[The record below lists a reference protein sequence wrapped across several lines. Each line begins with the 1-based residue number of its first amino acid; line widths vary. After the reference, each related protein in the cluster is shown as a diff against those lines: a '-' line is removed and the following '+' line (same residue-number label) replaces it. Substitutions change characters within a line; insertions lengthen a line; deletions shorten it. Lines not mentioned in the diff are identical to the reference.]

1 MQRIQEITGYPL
13 DKTQRLALQS
23 IVDGKD
29 VLATLPTGSGK
40 TVIALTAIILNAFDK
55 GHRAILTTPVKALS
69 NQKYAEFSK
78 WFGDMF
84 PKRITLLTGDIQARA
99 TPPGGDG
106 EPELLIMTSEILAN
120 KLDSFQRTNE
130 LDPDLA
136 NVSVLVIDEAH
147 YINDTERGHVWE
159 RTVMYLPNT
168 IQIVALSATLSD
180 PHRFQ
185 EWLSRRRPTDLVQ
198 RHDRHV
204 PLHFGFY
211 DKSFVELYS
220 TRNEHKIL
228 DSSLYKKLAP
238 QQGTF
243 AQAIT
248 KIVTILEKDQKL
260 PAIVFLMSKVK
271 CEEAAN
277 CLTRNFLYG
286 PPPKMEKGDDPLA
299 FGEIQTEHQF
309 AVTSIRRRQDDLFQQ
324 YLYPYKAMLA
334 TLPGFEA
341 FKSLLDKG
349 IAYHHAG
356 MIPILREYVEILFA
370 EKLLKVVFATETLA
384 IGINMPAKCVVF
396 TSLEKPGGKSGEM
409 VSLRP
414 EQFMQMSGRAGR
426 RGMDEKGFVVYY
438 PIRTCL
444 TEAEFRHLLFGKMPS
459 AQSQLSISPLFV
471 LKHLQS
477 TETNVLEKTLLHH
490 QHQRYIK
497 TLQAELDKLPVVPP
511 ELVEK
516 VQKYGSLKDKMNGM
530 FKLTQS
536 QRKECDREIT
546 ALAMDDA
553 TIKHVTDRV
562 KLEKEIGQQESALSN
577 NWKTSID
584 WLHEHGYIESDEN
597 RLTLIGK
604 MSSGLSDGLPLVRGV
619 MIERLKDA
627 SFEKFT
633 GWLGCF
639 TESIRVSNEAVIDQE
654 TLDEMNPILDEIQQT
669 TEAYR
674 YENDETLND
683 DQYNTGLL
691 LYLWTTHKDMN
702 QIYGYIGSGQL
713 GTFIKAVLRVIS
725 YMEEIKKVLL
735 GLQYY
740 ELYNRLDH
748 HQDRLM
754 DGLVTNRSLYVG

>member
-13 DKTQRLALQS
+13 DKTQHLALQS

-40 TVIALTAIILNAFDK
+40 TVIALTAIILAAFDK

-69 NQKYAEFSK
+69 NQKYAEFST
-78 WFGDMF
+78 WFGNMF
-84 PKRITLLTGDIQARA
+84 PNRITLLTGDIQARA

-106 EPELLIMTSEILAN
+106 GPELLIMTSEILAN
-120 KLDSFQRTNE
+120 KLDAYQRTNE
-130 LDPDLA
+130 FDPDLE

-147 YINDTERGHVWE
+147 YINDIERGHVWE
-159 RTVMYLPNT
+159 RTVMYLPTT
-168 IQIVALSATLSD
+168 IQIVALSATLSE

-220 TRNEHKIL
+220 TRNEYKIM
-228 DSSLYKKLAP
+228 DSGLYKRLQP

-260 PAIVFLMSKVK
+260 PAIVFSMSKVK

-299 FGEIQTEHQF
+299 FGEIQSEHQF
-309 AVTSIRRRQDDLFQQ
+309 TVKSIRKRQDDLFQK
-324 YLYPYKAMLA
+324 YLRPYQSMLDS
-334 TLPGFEA
+334 LPGFEA
-341 FKSLLDKG
+341 YKNLLYKG

-396 TSLEKPGGKSGEM
+396 TSLEKPGGKNGEM

-426 RGMDEKGFVVYY
+426 RGMDEKGFVIYY

-459 AQSQLSISPLFV
+459 AQSQLTISPLFV
-471 LKHLQS
+471 LKHLHSQ
-477 TETNVLEKTLLHH
+477 TDVLEKTLLHH

-497 TLQAELDKLPVVPP
+497 MLQIELDKLPIVPL

-536 QRKECDREIT
+536 QRKECEREIT
-546 ALAMDDA
+546 SLALDD
-553 TIKHVTDRV
+553 TVIKHVTERV
-562 KLEKEIGQQESALSN
+562 KIEKEIRQQDNAISTE
-577 NWKTSID
+577 WETSIS
-584 WLHEHGYIESDEN
+584 WLHNHGYIDGDN
-597 RLTLIGK
+597 NLTLIGK
-604 MSSGLSDGLPLVRGV
+604 MSSGLSDGLPLVRGA

-627 SFEKFT
+627 TFEQIV

-639 TESIRVSNEAVIDQE
+639 TEPIRVSNDVVIDQE
-654 TLDEMNPILDEIQQT
+654 TLDAINPILEEIDQT
-669 TEAYR
+669 AKSH
-674 YENDETLND
+674 DETVYD
-683 DQYNTGLL
+683 DQYNTGIL
-691 LYLWTTHKDMN
+691 LYMWSMHKDLSR
-702 QIYGYIGSGQL
+702 ICGYIGSGQL

-740 ELYNRLDH
+740 ELYNRLDQ

-754 DGLVTNRSLYVG
+754 NGLVTNRSLYVG